1 MDITWLGNAC
11 FRLSADDV
19 VVVTDPFPESVG
31 LRPDMRPATVVTV
44 SHRDP
49 NRSNWKDVPGDPKVF
64 AAPGEYEYRGIGVRG
79 VMTPLPADTPQED
92 RSVAFAIEIGG
103 VTICHMG
110 SVNSPPTPSQIDE
123 LSPVDVLLIPAGG
136 GATMGVEQVFQT
148 MQDLSPQNRHS
159 YGRQRPRGSGRGCGA
174 ATGNGGVRAEDGP
187 GRREP
192 TAQASSH
199 QFQICPR
206 TCALWSCHPGRA
218 PLRNYLKTESRRCRP
233 LSQKG
238 D

>member
-11 FRLSADDV
+11 FRLAADDV

-49 NRSNWKDVPGDPKVF
+49 NGSNWKNVPGDPKVF

-110 SVNSPPTPSQIDE
+110 SVKSPPTPSQIDE

-148 MQDLSPQNRHS
+148 MQDLSPKIVIPMGDNVPAVAGEAAAQPQGMEAFVRRMGLDDVS
-159 YGRQRPRGSGRGCGA
+159 PQPRLVVTNSNLPADMRVVVLSPRA
-174 ATGNGGVRAEDGP
+174 RAT
-187 GRREP
+187 
-192 TAQASSH
+192 
-199 QFQICPR
+199 
-206 TCALWSCHPGRA
+206 
-218 PLRNYLKTESRRCRP
+218 
-233 LSQKG
+233 
-238 D
+238 

>member
-11 FRLSADDV
+11 FRLSADNV

-49 NRSNWKDVPGDPKVF
+49 NRSNWKDVPGNPKVF

-148 MQDLSPQNRHS
+148 MQDLSPKIVIPMGDNVPPVAGEAAAQPQGMEAFVRRMGLDDVSLQPRLVVTNSNLPADMRVVVLAP
-159 YGRQRPRGSGRGCGA
+159 RARP
-174 ATGNGGVRAEDGP
+174 T
-187 GRREP
+187 
-192 TAQASSH
+192 
-199 QFQICPR
+199 
-206 TCALWSCHPGRA
+206 
-218 PLRNYLKTESRRCRP
+218 
-233 LSQKG
+233 
-238 D
+238 

>member
-49 NRSNWKDVPGDPKVF
+49 NRSNWKDVPGNPKVF

-92 RSVAFAIEIGG
+92 RRVAFAIEIGG
-103 VTICHMG
+103 VTVCHMG

-136 GATMGVEQVFQT
+136 GGTMGVEQVFQT
-148 MQDLSPQNRHS
+148 MQDLSPKIVIPMGDNVPAVAGEASAQPQGMEAFVRRMGLDDVS
-159 YGRQRPRGSGRGCGA
+159 PQPRLVVTNSNLPADMRVVVLSPRA
-174 ATGNGGVRAEDGP
+174 RAT
-187 GRREP
+187 
-192 TAQASSH
+192 
-199 QFQICPR
+199 
-206 TCALWSCHPGRA
+206 
-218 PLRNYLKTESRRCRP
+218 
-233 LSQKG
+233 
-238 D
+238 

>member
-11 FRLSADDV
+11 FRLSADNV

-49 NRSNWKDVPGDPKVF
+49 NRSNWKDVPGNPKVF

-148 MQDLSPQNRHS
+148 MQDLSPKIVIPMGDNVPAVAGEAAAQPQGMEAFVRRMGLDDVSPQPRLVVTNSNLPADMRVVVLS
-159 YGRQRPRGSGRGCGA
+159 PRARP
-174 ATGNGGVRAEDGP
+174 T
-187 GRREP
+187 
-192 TAQASSH
+192 
-199 QFQICPR
+199 
-206 TCALWSCHPGRA
+206 
-218 PLRNYLKTESRRCRP
+218 
-233 LSQKG
+233 
-238 D
+238 

>member
-11 FRLSADDV
+11 FRLAADDV

-49 NRSNWKDVPGDPKVF
+49 NGSNWKNVPGDPKVF

-79 VMTPLPADTPQED
+79 VMTPLPADTSQED
-92 RSVAFAIEIGG
+92 RSVAFAIEISG

-110 SVNSPPTPSQIDE
+110 SVKSPPTPSQIDE

-148 MQDLSPQNRHS
+148 MQDLSPKIVIPMGDNVPAVAGEAAAQPQGMEAFVRRMGLDDVS
-159 YGRQRPRGSGRGCGA
+159 PQPRLVVTNSNLPADMRVVVLSPRA
-174 ATGNGGVRAEDGP
+174 RAT
-187 GRREP
+187 
-192 TAQASSH
+192 
-199 QFQICPR
+199 
-206 TCALWSCHPGRA
+206 
-218 PLRNYLKTESRRCRP
+218 
-233 LSQKG
+233 
-238 D
+238 

>member
-49 NRSNWKDVPGDPKVF
+49 NRSNWKDVPGNPKVF

-110 SVNSPPTPSQIDE
+110 SVKSPPTPSQIDE

-148 MQDLSPQNRHS
+148 MQDLSPKIVIPMGDNVPVVAGEAAAQPQGMEAFVRRMGLDDVS
-159 YGRQRPRGSGRGCGA
+159 PQPRLVVTNSNLPADMRVVVLSPRA
-174 ATGNGGVRAEDGP
+174 RAT
-187 GRREP
+187 
-192 TAQASSH
+192 
-199 QFQICPR
+199 
-206 TCALWSCHPGRA
+206 
-218 PLRNYLKTESRRCRP
+218 
-233 LSQKG
+233 
-238 D
+238 

>member
-11 FRLSADDV
+11 FRLSADNV

-49 NRSNWKDVPGDPKVF
+49 NRSNWKDVPGNPKVF

-148 MQDLSPQNRHS
+148 MQDLSPKIVIPMGDNVPPVVGEAAAQPQGMEAFVRRMGLDDVSLQPRLVVTNSNLPADMRVVVLAP
-159 YGRQRPRGSGRGCGA
+159 RARP
-174 ATGNGGVRAEDGP
+174 T
-187 GRREP
+187 
-192 TAQASSH
+192 
-199 QFQICPR
+199 
-206 TCALWSCHPGRA
+206 
-218 PLRNYLKTESRRCRP
+218 
-233 LSQKG
+233 
-238 D
+238 